1 MKKRH
6 NKNIKPLRYIII
18 GLIILAVFCFYQY
31 SRYQFNIET
40 PVEPGNTSNIS
51 FVINK
56 GENLSNIA
64 KNLIEKDLI
73 LDLDTFKW
81 YSKLGGFDR
90 KVVAGR
96 FILNKNLTIP
106 EIVEIITN
114 TNKSQIILTIPE
126 GSTIIDIDKKLTDLE
141 IITAGDFIKA
151 VNAFDDYDKYFFL
164 NKETINQLPHQLEGY
179 LFPDTYYINP
189 LNFYSENLIQLML
202 NNFEQKI
209 GEDLKKEQTRS
220 INDIITMAS
229 IVEKE
234 VRTKKDIPIVAGI
247 LWKRLDNN
255 WLLGADATLLYLKE
269 DRTIDYQD
277 LKEDSKYNTRTKGG
291 LPPGP
296 ISNPGLESLKATL
309 YPQDSQYWF
318 YLTTLDT
325 GEVIYAKSNEDHN
338 YNKAKYL
345 N

>member
-126 GSTIIDIDKKLTDLE
+126 GSTIINIDKK
-141 IITAGDFIKA
+141 
-151 VNAFDDYDKYFFL
+151 
-164 NKETINQLPHQLEGY
+164 
-179 LFPDTYYINP
+179 
-189 LNFYSENLIQLML
+189 
-202 NNFEQKI
+202 
-209 GEDLKKEQTRS
+209 
-220 INDIITMAS
+220 
-229 IVEKE
+229 
-234 VRTKKDIPIVAGI
+234 
-247 LWKRLDNN
+247 
-255 WLLGADATLLYLKE
+255 
-269 DRTIDYQD
+269 
-277 LKEDSKYNTRTKGG
+277 
-291 LPPGP
+291 
-296 ISNPGLESLKATL
+296 
-309 YPQDSQYWF
+309 
-318 YLTTLDT
+318 
-325 GEVIYAKSNEDHN
+325 
-338 YNKAKYL
+338 
-345 N
+345 